1 MTKKNQIYKC
11 EICGNLV
18 NVVHDADGSLVCCG
32 DEMKLLEPNT
42 VDAAHEKHVPVIE
55 KNGNMVKVS
64 VGSIPHPMEAEHYIE
79 TISILTEKRL
89 YREYLSAGDK
99 PEAVFEIDGNISC
112 VRAYCN
118 LHGLWK
124 SE

>member
-1 MTKKNQIYKC
+1 MTKRDQVYKC
-11 EICGNLV
+11 EKCGNLV

-32 DEMKLLEPNT
+32 EEMKLLQPNS
-42 VDAAHEKHVPVIE
+42 VDAAQEKHVPVVE
-55 KNGNMVKVS
+55 KNGNTVKVS
-64 VGSIPHPMEAEHYIE
+64 VGSVEHPMEAEHYIE
-79 TISILTEKRL
+79 TISILTENRL
-89 YREYLSAGDK
+89 YRVYLSPGDK
-99 PEAVFEIDGNISC
+99 PEAVFEIAGDIKT